1 MKVFDENNDKYDE
14 TPIHLNN
21 NLKEQNVFEIYNKY
35 TNILYALSFVKEGR
49 K

>member
-14 TPIHLNN
+14 IPIHLNN
-21 NLKEQNVFEIYNKY
+21 NLKEQNVFEIYNRD
-35 TNILYALSFVKEGR
+35 TNTLYALSFVKEGR